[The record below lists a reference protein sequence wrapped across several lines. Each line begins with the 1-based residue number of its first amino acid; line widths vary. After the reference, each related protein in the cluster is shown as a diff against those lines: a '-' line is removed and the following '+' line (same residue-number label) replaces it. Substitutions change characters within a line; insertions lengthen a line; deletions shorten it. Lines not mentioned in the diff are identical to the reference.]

1 MLPNILIEE
10 QGLRD
15 GLQTLPITI
24 DVENKIEWVNMLI
37 AGGLKRI
44 QVTSFV
50 NPKLVPQLSD
60 AAEVIKRLPQKNDV
74 VFSALVLNLKG
85 VERAIEAGIKHLS
98 ISISASNTHSL
109 KNANKTIEAAKEEFK
124 RMVTLAL
131 ANGIT
136 IRGGIQCAFG
146 CRYEGVIDENLI
158 YNLVQHH
165 LETGVQE
172 IALADSTGMGNPYQV
187 KRMMQK
193 VKQIANETPVALH
206 LHNSENKGY
215 ANVIAALDAGVTQFD
230 TAFGG
235 LGGCPFIKNATG
247 NIATEDTVHL
257 LHQLGY
263 TTNINIKEVSKIT
276 LAMEAL
282 LNQNNINSQLHIQ
295 GLMYKLVNQSNIK
308 II

>member
-158 YNLVQHH
+158 YNLVQDH

-215 ANVIAALDAGVTQFD
+215 ANVVAALEAGVTQFD

-276 LAMEAL
+276 LAMETL

>member
-158 YNLVQHH
+158 YNLVQDH

-193 VKQIANETPVALH
+193 VKQIANDTPVALH

-215 ANVIAALDAGVTQFD
+215 ANVVAALEAGVTQFD